1 MNLGVFDEP
10 SEPFYNVIYTL
21 LQLNESKQTG
31 AGRVVRLNA
40 DFYFWKYSIQCGS
53 IQIAKYFS
61 ALGKLDLDFRWYL

>member
-1 MNLGVFDEP
+1 MNLGVFDDP

-40 DFYFWKYSIQCGS
+40 DFYF
-53 IQIAKYFS
+53 
-61 ALGKLDLDFRWYL
+61 